1 MSTAVTTNDLTQLTG
16 DYAIDTAHSRVGFH
30 ARHAM
35 VTKVRGAFNEF
46 EGHLH
51 LDGADATKSSAA
63 VTIQVTSVDT
73 RNADRDAHL
82 RGNDFFS
89 MEEFPTITFVST
101 KAEQIDPENYVLTG
115 DLAIRG
121 VIKPVSIPFEFTG
134 TAIDPWGNT
143 RVGFE
148 GSVAINRKDW
158 GVSFNAPLDAG
169 GLLVGEKVTLEFE
182 LSAVK
187 TA

>member
-1 MSTAVTTNDLTQLTG
+1 MSTAVSPVDLTQLTG
-16 DYAIDTAHSRVGFH
+16 DYALDTTHSRIGFH

-35 VTKVRGAFNEF
+35 VTKVRGAFNDF
-46 EGHLH
+46 EGTLH
-51 LDGADATKSSAA
+51 LDGANPAA
-63 VTIQVTSVDT
+63 STAAITIQAVSVDT

-82 RGNDFFS
+82 RGNDFFN

-101 KAEQIDPENYVLTG
+101 RAEQVDPDSYVLTG
-115 DLAIRG
+115 DLSIRG
-121 VIKPVSIPFEFTG
+121 VTKSVSVPFEFTG
-134 TAIDPWGNT
+134 TAVDPWGNT

-148 GSVAINRKDW
+148 GSVVINRKDW
-158 GVSFNAPLDAG
+158 GVNFNAPLEAG

-187 TA
+187 VA